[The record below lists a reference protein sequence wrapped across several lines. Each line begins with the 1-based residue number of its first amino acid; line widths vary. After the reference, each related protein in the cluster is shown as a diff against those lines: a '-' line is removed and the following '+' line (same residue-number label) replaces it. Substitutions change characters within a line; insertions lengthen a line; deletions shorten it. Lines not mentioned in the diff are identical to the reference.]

1 MRMFDSNHL
10 VRFLAALFISVGMI
24 VADLRFDAF
33 ADLRG
38 IMSVALTPFRIVAD
52 LPGKTYNTAVDYFSS
67 RTKLVEERNVLQEK
81 LIRERVRL
89 QSLDFFVTQN
99 KRLRDI
105 LDLSESAEEK
115 WIAADISRN
124 VANPQSE
131 RIYIS
136 KGLEDDVAA
145 GMGVVGIKGIIGQI
159 VRVDA
164 HTSAVNLLSDANQW
178 IASRNKRNGLF
189 AMLRGIGDGSG
200 EMIAEYLPENADIKV
215 GDTFVA
221 DGGLFPAGH
230 LVGMVISVTP
240 DVSYLRV
247 RITPTEDF
255 FTHKTVLIYSSDIS
269 P

>member
-1 MRMFDSNHL
+1 MFDSNHL

-131 RIYIS
+131 RIYLS

>member
-1 MRMFDSNHL
+1 MFDSNHL
-10 VRFLAALFISVGMI
+10 VRFLTALFISVGMI
-24 VADLRFDAF
+24 VADLHFDAF
-33 ADLRG
+33 AELRG
-38 IMSVALTPFRIVAD
+38 KMSVALTPFRAVAD
-52 LPGKTYNTAVDYFSS
+52 LPGKTYNTTTDYFSS
-67 RTKLVEERNVLQEK
+67 RTNLVEERDGLREK

-99 KRLRDI
+99 QRLRDI
-105 LDLSESAEEK
+105 LKLSEKVEGK

-131 RIYIS
+131 RIYLS

-145 GMGVVGIKGIIGQI
+145 GMGVVGVKGIIGQI

-164 HTSAVNLLSDANQW
+164 RTSAVNLLSDANQW

-215 GDTFVA
+215 GDTLVA

-230 LVGMVISVTP
+230 SVGTVVSVTP
-240 DVSYLRV
+240 KVSYLRV
-247 RITPTEDF
+247 HIAPAEDF
-255 FTHKTVLIYSSDIS
+255 FTHKTVLI
-269 P
+269 